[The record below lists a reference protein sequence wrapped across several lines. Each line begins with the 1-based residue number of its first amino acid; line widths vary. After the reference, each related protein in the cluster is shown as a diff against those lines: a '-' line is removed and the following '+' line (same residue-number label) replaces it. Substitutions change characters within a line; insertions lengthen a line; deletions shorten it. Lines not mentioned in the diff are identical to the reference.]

1 MLWLYISLGIIAGLL
16 LVFLCALYFVYYE
29 TFYTPHKEQN
39 NDFFLTVATYK
50 YCDKETVHF
59 LINRMRNYPYVDG
72 YTLSYDKKKLH
83 ARIYPNPNSDTVCI
97 MMHGYRGTCCRDFSG
112 GAYDMIQFGFNVILT
127 DERGHGLSEG
137 HSITFGVKE
146 KRDCEAWIKYAK
158 KEFGEDKRIVLVG
171 ISMGGATVLF
181 CSDLLNKGD
190 KVIADC
196 PFTTPK
202 EIICETL
209 KSTLHMNPK
218 FFYPIAN
225 LASILY
231 GHANL
236 NKDDASLHVKNS
248 KADIMII
255 HGDSDTI
262 VPYKLSYRLKELYP
276 NIRYELFPKAEH
288 GISYLADLPRYQK
301 IVKEFLESK

>member
-1 MLWLYISLGIIAGLL
+1 MPWLYISLGVIAGLL
-16 LVFLCALYFVYYE
+16 LIFLIALYYVYYE
-29 TFYTPHKEQN
+29 TFYTPHKGQN
-39 NDFFLTVATYK
+39 NDFFLTAATYK

-59 LINRMRNYPYVDG
+59 LINRMRDYPYVDG

-83 ARIYPNPNSDTVCI
+83 ARVFPNPNSDTVVI

-127 DERGHGLSEG
+127 DERGHGLSQG

-158 KEFGEDKRIVLVG
+158 KEFGEDKRIILVG
-171 ISMGGATVLF
+171 ISMGGATVLL

-218 FFYPIAN
+218 IFYPIAN

-236 NKDDASLHVKNS
+236 NKDDASIHVKNS

-255 HGDSDTI
+255 HGYSDTI
-262 VPYKLSYRLKELYP
+262 VPFKLSYRLKELYP

-301 IVKEFLESK
+301 IIKEFIESK